1 MLFFLFDNKIAKLT
15 TVEVDQLPPTR
26 KGRNYEIRAIGLRD
40 FAGLERDD
48 APLNPFELAHYAKLL
63 VASFED
69 IEPFLTE
76 ETKLHLLGAG
86 RDKWSGGACSQAL
99 PDGRKLII
107 LNPTH
112 GKNRQ
117 NATLMEEICHV
128 FMGHKPS
135 RLAIK
140 NKNKAGQTIARD
152 YRAEIEEEAYS
163 IGAAAL
169 VPFSALKRMVFQGKT
184 SREIA
189 EHFNVSRELV
199 EYRIKVSRLWDEYK
213 TRIISG

>member
-1 MLFFLFDNKIAKLT
+1 MEL
-15 TVEVDQLPPTR
+15 DQLPPTR
-26 KGRNYEIRAIGLRD
+26 KGRHYEIRAIGLRD

-48 APLNPFELAHYAKLL
+48 VPLNPFDLANYAKLL

-76 ETKLHLLGAG
+76 ETKLHLLGTG
-86 RDKWSGGACSQAL
+86 KDKWSGGACSQAL

-140 NKNKAGQTIARD
+140 NVNKDGQTIARD
-152 YRAEIEEEAYS
+152 YRPEIEEEAYS

-169 VPFSALKRMVFQGKT
+169 VPYSALRRMVNQGKT

-189 EHFNVSRELV
+189 EHFKVSRDLV
-199 EYRIKVSRLWDEYK
+199 EYRIKVSRLWNDYK
-213 TRIISG
+213 QKVVSG

>member
-1 MLFFLFDNKIAKLT
+1 MNLN
-15 TVEVDQLPPTR
+15 QLPPTR
-26 KGRNYEIRAIGLRD
+26 KGRHYEIRAIGLRD
-40 FAGLERDD
+40 FAGLARDD
-48 APLNPFELAHYAKLL
+48 SPLNPFELAQYAKLL
-63 VASFED
+63 VASFEQV
-69 IEPFLTE
+69 EPFLSE

-135 RLAIK
+135 RLAIE
-140 NKNKAGQTIARD
+140 NKNKDGQTIARD

-169 VPFSALKRMVFQGKT
+169 VPYSSLARMVDQGKT

-189 EHFNVSRELV
+189 EHFKVSRELV
-199 EYRIKVSRLWDEYK
+199 EYRIKVSRLWNDYK
-213 TRIISG
+213 QKVVSG

>member
-1 MLFFLFDNKIAKLT
+1 MDT
-15 TVEVDQLPPTR
+15 SQLPPTR
-26 KGRNYEIRAIGLRD
+26 KGRHYEIRALGLRD
-40 FAGLERDD
+40 FAGLSSDEQ
-48 APLNPFELAHYAKLL
+48 PLNPFDLAKYAKLV
-63 VASFED
+63 VASFEE

-76 ETKLHLLGAG
+76 ETKLHLLGTG
-86 RDKWSGGACSQAL
+86 KDKWSGGACSQAL
-99 PDGRKLII
+99 PGGRKLIV

-135 RLAIK
+135 RLAIENVGK
-140 NKNKAGQTIARD
+140 NGQIIARD

-163 IGAAAL
+163 IGAASL
-169 VPFSALKRMVFQGKT
+169 VPFSALKRMVYRGKT

-189 EHFNVSRELV
+189 RHYTVSRELV
-199 EYRIKVSRLWDEYK
+199 EYRIKVSRLWDQY
-213 TRIISG
+213 RRRVIHG

>member
-1 MLFFLFDNKIAKLT
+1 MNLN
-15 TVEVDQLPPTR
+15 QLPPTR
-26 KGRNYEIRAIGLRD
+26 KGRHYEIRAIGLRD
-40 FAGLERDD
+40 FAGLVRDD
-48 APLNPFELAHYAKLL
+48 APLNPFELAQYAKLL
-63 VASFED
+63 VASFEQV
-69 IEPFLTE
+69 EPFLSE
-76 ETKLHLLGAG
+76 ETKLHLLGAA

-135 RLAIK
+135 RLAIE
-140 NKNKAGQTIARD
+140 NKNKDGQTIARD
-152 YRAEIEEEAYS
+152 YHAEIEEEAYS

-169 VPFSALKRMVFQGKT
+169 VPYSSLARMVDQGKT

-189 EHFNVSRELV
+189 EHFKVSRELV
-199 EYRIKVSRLWDEYK
+199 EYRIKVSRLWNDYK
-213 TRIISG
+213 LKVVSG